1 MKIHHVE
8 QRTDAWFRLRMGIP
22 CTSGFK
28 NIITPGGKPTTGD
41 RRTKYMNRLLAERL
55 LQRSMDDK
63 FENYWT
69 ERGKELEPLAAV
81 AFAEFT
87 KCPLLDGCFLTD
99 DNERIGCSPDR
110 IIGTD
115 YADARMALE
124 MKAPSPWEHLGYL
137 LQGLG
142 TDYKPQV
149 QGQLLVGEFDMMHF
163 WSWHPQMPPYH
174 IITVRDEEFIEKLA
188 RELFFFCEELDSEEA
203 RARAMGTFTPGREAE
218 HIPGVFPWMDQETMQ

>member
-28 NIITPGGKPTTGD
+28 NLITPKGKPTKNE
-41 RRTKYMNRLLAERL
+41 RRTKYMNRLICERL
-55 LQRSMDDK
+55 LQYSMDDK

-69 ERGKELEPLAAV
+69 ERGRDLEHPAAE

-87 KCPLLDGCFLTD
+87 GYQLLDGCFLTD
-99 DNERIGCSPDR
+99 DKQRIGCSPDR
-110 IIGTD
+110 IIGD
-115 YADARMALE
+115 SYKDARMALE
-124 MKAPSPWEHLGYL
+124 IKCPSPWEHLGYL
-137 LQGLG
+137 LQGLDD
-142 TDYKPQV
+142 DYKSQV

-174 IITVRDEEFIEKLA
+174 IVTVRDDDYIEVLA
-188 RELFFFCEELDSEEA
+188 RELLIFCKTLDDETE
-203 RARAMGTFTPGREAE
+203 RARAVGEFKPGREAMYT
-218 HIPGVFPWMDQETMQ
+218 PGVFPWMDQETMQ